1 MHVIHKFTAVGGGSP
16 SMTRRF
22 IRPVLELMV
31 SPVYSTSFRNLFSRF
46 RTTVI
51 PNRSLLVYPIRT
63 PSNIHFFSRH
73 AAPFIFSLCGFLFV
87 QTNKLYS
94 SVRQNNS

>member
-1 MHVIHKFTAVGGGSP
+1 MQFITKGMAVGRRLSFT
-16 SMTRRF
+16 TRRF
-22 IRPVLELMV
+22 TRPVLEIAA
-31 SPVYSTSFRNLFSRF
+31 SPAYGTSFQNLFSRF

-51 PNRSLLVYPIRT
+51 ANRSLLVYPIRT